1 MNDRPRVVLAD
12 ALATEGVAILEA
24 DNKLQVEDFSGCSR
38 AELEQGL
45 VGAAGLIVRSGT
57 QADAELLDAAES
69 LKVVGRAG
77 VGLDNIDLDAATRRG
92 VAVMNAPA
100 GNTVST
106 AELAFALLLSA
117 ARYIPPAD
125 RSLRA
130 GRWDRKT
137 FRGAQLS
144 GKTLGVI
151 GAGRIG
157 ATVIQRAR
165 AFGMKVVVA
174 DPYMTEERARDM
186 YVELMEL
193 DDMLPLVDFLTL
205 HVPLTSETQGL
216 LDSERIARLQPHAV
230 LVNAARGGILDEV
243 ALASALQD
251 GRLAAAALDVYED
264 EPLPA
269 DHPLREAPNLVLTP
283 HLGAATH
290 DAQREVAIEIAAA
303 VRAALLEGDY
313 SSAVNMPPYD
323 RGDRDRLRPVLD
335 LAERLGSVLGEVTQG
350 GVGEVTVRYGGE
362 VQRGLRL
369 ISSSVLIGLWKV
381 RLDSS
386 TNLIN
391 ALPLARERGMSVSRS
406 RMGEVTGYRGMLE
419 VTARSGDEV
428 HMVSGGVEGDG
439 DLRLLRIDGYHVE
452 VKPRGHLLIFK
463 SRDVPG
469 VLGEVGTR
477 LGAAGVHIAE
487 FHQARDPETGEA
499 LALLSLDEGLDAD
512 VLAELRA
519 LPAILYARGVRL
531 DA

>member
-1 MNDRPRVVLAD
+1 MNDRPRVVIAD
-12 ALATEGVAILEA
+12 ALAAEGVAILEA
-24 DNKLQVEDFSGCSR
+24 DSRLQVEDYSARSR

-45 VGAAGLIVRSGT
+45 VGATGLIVRSGT
-57 QADAELLDAAES
+57 QADAALLAAGES
-69 LKVVGRAG
+69 LRVIGRAG
-77 VGLDNIDLDAATRRG
+77 AGLDNIDLDAATRMG

-106 AELAFALLLSA
+106 AELTFALLLSA
-117 ARYIPPAD
+117 ARSIPAAD

-130 GRWDRKT
+130 GRWDRKA
-137 FRGAQLS
+137 FHGAQLS

-193 DDMLPLVDFLTL
+193 DDMLPVVDFLTL
-205 HVPLTSETQGL
+205 HVPLTSETKEL
-216 LDSERIARLQPHAV
+216 LDSERIGRLKPHAV
-230 LVNAARGGILDEV
+230 LVNAARGGIVDEE

-269 DHPLREAPNLVLTP
+269 DHPLRDAPNLVLTP

-335 LAERLGSVLGEVTQG
+335 LAERLGSVLGEVMQG
-350 GVGEVTVRYGGE
+350 AVGEVSVRYGGE

-369 ISSSVLIGLWKV
+369 ISSAVLIGLWKV
-381 RLDSS
+381 RLDTSP
-386 TNLIN
+386 NLIN
-391 ALPLARERGMSVSRS
+391 ALPLARERGISVSRS
-406 RMGEVTGYRGMLE
+406 RVDEVTGYRGMLE
-419 VTARSGDEV
+419 VTAQSGDELHV
-428 HMVSGGVEGDG
+428 VSGGVEGDG

-452 VKPRGHLLIFK
+452 VEPRGYLLIFRN
-463 SRDVPG
+463 RDEPG
-469 VLGEVGTR
+469 VVGEVGTR
-477 LGAAGVHIAE
+477 LGAAGVNIAE
-487 FHQARDPETGEA
+487 FHQARDSETGDS
-499 LALLSLDEGLDAD
+499 LGVLSLDDRPSMEL
-512 VLAELRA
+512 LTELRSI
-519 LPAILYARGVRL
+519 PAIQYARGVRL
-531 DA
+531 DT

>member
-1 MNDRPRVVLAD
+1 MSDKPRVVLAD
-12 ALATEGVAILEA
+12 ALAAEGVAILEA
-24 DNKLQVEDFSGCSR
+24 DHRLRVEDYSTRSR

-45 VGAAGLIVRSGT
+45 PGATGLIVRSGT
-57 QADAELLDAAES
+57 QADAALIEAGDT

-77 VGLDNIDLDAATRRG
+77 VGLDNIDVDAATRRG

-117 ARYIPPAD
+117 ARRIPAAD

-130 GRWDRKT
+130 GKWDRKA

-157 ATVIQRAR
+157 AEIIQRAR
-165 AFGMKVVVA
+165 AFGMKVVAA
-174 DPYMTEERARDM
+174 DPYMTEERARDL

-193 DDMLPLVDFLTL
+193 DDMLPRVDFLTL
-205 HVPLTSETQGL
+205 HVPLTAETDGL
-216 LDSERIARLQPHAV
+216 LDAERIARLQPHAV
-230 LVNAARGGILDEV
+230 LVNAARGGILDET
-243 ALASALQD
+243 ALAAALTE
-251 GRLAAAALDVYED
+251 GRLAAAALDVYAG

-269 DHPLREAPNLVLTP
+269 DHPLRDAPNLVLTP

-313 SSAVNMPPYD
+313 SAAVNMPPYD
-323 RGDRDRLRPVLD
+323 RGDRDRLRPVLG
-335 LAERLGSVLGEVTQG
+335 LAERLGSVLGEVIQG
-350 GVGEVTVRYGGE
+350 GVGEVSVRYGGE

-369 ISSSVLIGLWKV
+369 ISSAVLIGLWKV
-381 RLDSS
+381 RLDTSL
-386 TNLIN
+386 NLIN
-391 ALPLARERGMSVSRS
+391 ALPLARERGISVSRS

-419 VTARSGDEV
+419 VSARAGDEV
-428 HMVSGGVEGDG
+428 HVVSGGVESAGSM
-439 DLRLLRIDGYHVE
+439 RLLHIDGYHVE
-452 VKPRGHLLIFK
+452 VEPRGHLLIFK
-463 SRDVPG
+463 NHDVPG
-469 VLGEVGTR
+469 VVGEVGTL
-477 LGAAGVHIAE
+477 LGAAGVNIAE
-487 FHQARDPETGEA
+487 FHQARAPETGES
-499 LALLSLDEGLDAD
+499 LAVLSLDEAPGPDLLSD
-512 VLAELRA
+512 LRSI
-519 LPAILYARGVRL
+519 PAILYARGIRM